1 MAGKIPV
8 GDFNTRI
15 SLDGEQP
22 IQTLKSLK
30 NEVSSATSAWK
41 AQVTE
46 LKTAG
51 DQLGAAKAK
60 YEGIRRHFKKATI
73 FVRAQ

>member
-41 AQVTE
+41 AQVAE
-46 LKTAG
+46 LKSAG
-51 DQLGAAKAK
+51 D
-60 YEGIRRHFKKATI
+60 
-73 FVRAQ
+73 

>member
-41 AQVTE
+41 AIYSISFSQSMINLILASNQRMFYNRTS
-46 LKTAG
+46 
-51 DQLGAAKAK
+51 
-60 YEGIRRHFKKATI
+60 
-73 FVRAQ
+73 

>member
-30 NEVSSATSAWK
+30 NEVSSATSAWERQNLS
-41 AQVTE
+41 A
-46 LKTAG
+46 
-51 DQLGAAKAK
+51 
-60 YEGIRRHFKKATI
+60 
-73 FVRAQ
+73 